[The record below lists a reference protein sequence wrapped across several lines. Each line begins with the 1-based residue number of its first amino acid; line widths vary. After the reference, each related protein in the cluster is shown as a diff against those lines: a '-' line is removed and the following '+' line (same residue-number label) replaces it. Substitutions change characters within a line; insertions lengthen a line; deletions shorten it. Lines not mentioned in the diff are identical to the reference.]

1 MAGLL
6 PLDLLG
12 ELVSV
17 GTLVAF
23 IVVCL
28 GVMILRKRAPHV
40 HRPFRT
46 PLVWVTAP
54 LGILICGVMIGFLP
68 MDTWIRFVVWTAV
81 GTAIYFLYS
90 VKHAVPPRHRIDIKP
105 AE

>member
-1 MAGLL
+1 MAGVL

-12 ELVSV
+12 ELQISI

-23 IVVCL
+23 IVVCV

-46 PLVWVTAP
+46 PFVWVTAP
-54 LGILICGVMIGFLP
+54 LGIFMCGAMIGFLP
-68 MDTWIRFVVWTAV
+68 MDTWIRFFVWTAL
-81 GTAIYFLYS
+81 GFLIYYFYGR
-90 VKHAVPPRHRIDIKP
+90 KHAKPSRHTIMTA